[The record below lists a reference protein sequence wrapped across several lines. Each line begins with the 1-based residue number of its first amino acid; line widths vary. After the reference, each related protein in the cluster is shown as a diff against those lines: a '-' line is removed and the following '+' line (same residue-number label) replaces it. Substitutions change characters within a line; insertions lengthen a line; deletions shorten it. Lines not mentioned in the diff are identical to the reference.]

1 MLFRAKQLNFKK
13 IKISGGEPL
22 LYPDVLRI
30 CHEFQ
35 NEFEDIGFT
44 TNGTRIMD
52 LKNDFE
58 SIGDSKLSFNITLN
72 SMDKEKYKAITG
84 QDKLDETLEGIE
96 YLAEKGYSLKLNSVI
111 TSFNFDEI
119 VNLISYAARLKVN
132 IKLLDLFT
140 VGNIPESYKHVSIP
154 EIKNEVIKKFR
165 LKELDF
171 VRKDDYL
178 ITSVMGIN
186 VLIPSRLYSIDC
198 QHNCQMYPCA
208 EGIFGI
214 RIYED
219 YSCAKCFCGTVYRG
233 NLNEL
238 DVNISKIRKELDT
251 MRFTF

>member
-1 MLFRAKQLNFKK
+1 M
-13 IKISGGEPL
+13 